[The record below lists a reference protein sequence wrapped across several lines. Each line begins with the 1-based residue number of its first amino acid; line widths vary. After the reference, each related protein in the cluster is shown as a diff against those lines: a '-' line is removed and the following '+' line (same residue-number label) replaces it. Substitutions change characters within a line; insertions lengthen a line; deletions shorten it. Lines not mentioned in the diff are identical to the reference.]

1 MGTGEKLVNKRAV
14 MRLQEKA
21 ERTLEAVMRQ
31 GFYGSVTLE
40 VSLVDGLIR
49 SIRTRVEEQE
59 VVGKG
64 EGAGSRDQN

>member
-1 MGTGEKLVNKRAV
+1 

-49 SIRTRVEEQE
+49 NIRTRVEEQE
-59 VVGKG
+59 VVGK
-64 EGAGSRDQN
+64 ESQGSGDRG

>member
-49 SIRTRVEEQE
+49 NIRTRVEEQE
-59 VVGKG
+59 VVGK
-64 EGAGSRDQN
+64 ESQGSGDRG

>member
-1 MGTGEKLVNKRAV
+1 MGTREKLVNKRAV

-21 ERTLEAVMRQ
+21 ERVLEAAMRE

-49 SIRTRVEEQE
+49 NIRTRIEEQE
-59 VVGKG
+59 VVRK
-64 EGAGSRDQN
+64 E

>member
-21 ERTLEAVMRQ
+21 ERILEAAMRE

-59 VVGKG
+59 VVGK
-64 EGAGSRDQN
+64 ESQGSGDRG

>member
-1 MGTGEKLVNKRAV
+1 MGTREKLVNKRAV

-21 ERTLEAVMRQ
+21 ERVLEAAMRE

-40 VSLVDGLIR
+40 VSLVDGLVR

-59 VVGKG
+59 VVGR
-64 EGAGSRDQN
+64 E

>member
-1 MGTGEKLVNKRAV
+1 

-21 ERTLEAVMRQ
+21 DRILEVAMRQ

-49 SIRTRVEEQE
+49 NIRTRVEEQE
-59 VVGKG
+59 VVGR
-64 EGAGSRDQN
+64 ESQGAGDRD

>member
-1 MGTGEKLVNKRAV
+1 MGTKEKLVNKRAV

-21 ERTLEAVMRQ
+21 ERILEAAMRE

-59 VVGKG
+59 VVGK
-64 EGAGSRDQN
+64 ESQGSGDRG

>member
-1 MGTGEKLVNKRAV
+1 MGTREKPVNKRAV

-21 ERTLEAVMRQ
+21 DRILEVAMRQ

-49 SIRTRVEEQE
+49 NIRTRVEEQE
-59 VVGKG
+59 VVGR
-64 EGAGSRDQN
+64 E

>member
-1 MGTGEKLVNKRAV
+1 MGTREKLVNKRAV

-21 ERTLEAVMRQ
+21 ERVLEAAMRE

-40 VSLVDGLIR
+40 VSLVDGLVR

-59 VVGKG
+59 VVGK
-64 EGAGSRDQN
+64 E

>member
-59 VVGKG
+59 VVGK
-64 EGAGSRDQN
+64 ESQGSGDRG

>member
-1 MGTGEKLVNKRAV
+1 

-21 ERTLEAVMRQ
+21 ERILEAVMRQ

-59 VVGKG
+59 VVGK
-64 EGAGSRDQN
+64 ESQGSGDRG

>member
-1 MGTGEKLVNKRAV
+1 MGTKEKLVNKRAV

-21 ERTLEAVMRQ
+21 ERILEAVMRQ

-49 SIRTRVEEQE
+49 NIRTRVEEQE
-59 VVGKG
+59 VVGK
-64 EGAGSRDQN
+64 ESQGSGDRG